1 MLRYT
6 LYTNYKRM
14 VKRIVGVKPESIF
27 ANGKEADYEIV

>member
-14 VKRIVGVKPESIF
+14 VKRIVGVKPEFIF
-27 ANGKEADYEIV
+27 ANEKEAGYEVV